1 MGNDKDRRD
10 HLDKKTT
17 PTAILR
23 AGLYVYAN
31 PAFLKLL
38 GYQQFSD
45 IEGTSALA
53 MATESDRDRLREHL
67 KLAADTTPD
76 APSPPSAKLTLLG
89 KDGVA
94 LRVKAAD
101 TERSISELVNDAVR
115 GSLAEDMED
124 LAAFEERVD
133 EPNLAFEDVLKELK
147 HSGKI

>member
-89 KDGVA
+89 KDGGH
-94 LRVKAAD
+94 LRVKAASRGILFEGEHCIAVCLRARQ
-101 TERSISELVNDAVR
+101 TPTFKAIARAEVPSISENC
-115 GSLAEDMED
+115 
-124 LAAFEERVD
+124 
-133 EPNLAFEDVLKELK
+133 
-147 HSGKI
+147 